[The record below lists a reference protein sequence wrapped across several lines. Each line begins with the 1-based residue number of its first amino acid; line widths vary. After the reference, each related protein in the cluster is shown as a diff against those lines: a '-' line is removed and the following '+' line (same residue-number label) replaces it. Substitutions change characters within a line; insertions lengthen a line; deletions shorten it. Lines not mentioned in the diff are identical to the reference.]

1 MLQLIWRP
9 LIHLSLP
16 FLKLSHS
23 WWRMQRCLKPQYLW
37 CKQRNKNTTLH
48 SQWAGCLQGNL
59 IKEKTLVKGC
69 TSPRVKNVGIFCCL
83 WSPQSPTVVCVD
95 LRHQE
100 RFPSVSSVPGTYNV
114 LGISGRK
121 AKQTSPRVD
130 LGLIVTIL
138 TKLKTDTFHGI
149 FFESGTLGNY

>member
-1 MLQLIWRP
+1 M
-9 LIHLSLP
+9 
-16 FLKLSHS
+16 
-23 WWRMQRCLKPQYLW
+23 
-37 CKQRNKNTTLH
+37 
-48 SQWAGCLQGNL
+48 
-59 IKEKTLVKGC
+59 
-69 TSPRVKNVGIFCCL
+69 
-83 WSPQSPTVVCVD
+83 VCVD